1 MGLFKKFKKALPA
14 VGAAVGFAFGGP
26 TGAALGSGIGSL
38 ASGKDIENA
47 LINSA
52 LAYGVGAGAQSLG
65 FQGGRGMSSFT
76 RVPQEMGGFDAGMK
90 SLAGAAMT
98 PSGMAAGTAAGT
110 AGVIASQEEFERQ
123 MAQLAEDEEER
134 KRRMYEMYPEQI
146 PMKEGGKTGYNIGR
160 MVRDGF
166 GNYEDIDIDWPLEKI
181 GIKSPLLSEKDSK
194 ASSLKDL
201 LLKDDLFL

>member
-65 FQGGRGMSSFT
+65 FQGGQGMSSFT
-76 RVPQEMGGFDAGMK
+76 RVPQEMGKFDAGPLQK
-90 SLAGAAMT
+90 TGVFSSIANFAKANPGL
-98 PSGMAAGTAAGT
+98 TAAGIG
-110 AGVIASQEEFERQ
+110 AALPLLMQEE
-123 MAQLAEDEEER
+123 EE
-134 KRRMYEMYPEQI
+134 
-146 PMKEGGKTGYNIGR
+146 
-160 MVRDGF
+160 
-166 GNYEDIDIDWPLEKI
+166 
-181 GIKSPLLSEKDSK
+181 
-194 ASSLKDL
+194 
-201 LLKDDLFL
+201 